1 MKTEKG
7 EIYFFGPL
15 LSVRGYGD
23 ALDLHADLIAFFSSL
38 RPSKINA
45 IGRTYP
51 ETTVADVRQVVA
63 LFNERAKQS
72 DHSALGMKSVLN
84 NWWLYVGAHAS
95 EKVLAGA
102 SLVSTF
108 ADNNRLWTHELRRLA
123 IRLSAERDTRPKDK
137 NLTEAVVDSA
147 TGLPGRVVDAVSGGA
162 DKASD
167 AAESVADAA
176 SDAGSTM
183 VDALKDAAG
192 FARHQLPGVPSL
204 PDPGRWIREV
214 VADFRWP
221 LIIGA
226 AVLGGVVLLPQL
238 SARRQP

>member
-123 IRLSAERDTRPKDK
+123 IRLSAERDTRPKEK
-137 NLTEAVVDSA
+137 SLTEAVVDSA
-147 TGLPGRVVDAVSGGA
+147 TALPGRVVDVVTGGA
-162 DKASD
+162 NKAGD
-167 AAESVADAA
+167 AAESAYE
-176 SDAGSTM
+176 
-183 VDALKDAAG
+183 ALEDAAG
-192 FARHQLPGVPSL
+192 FARQRLPSLASL
-204 PDPGRWIREV
+204 PDPTRWLRDV
-214 VADFRWP
+214 LADFKWP

-226 AVLGGVVLLPQL
+226 AVLGGVVVLPQL
-238 SARRQP
+238 AGRRSP